1 MPKLKL
7 NVSNGQTFVP
17 TEIRKLK
24 YPERISKEEINLLP
38 IRSFPG
44 SIKLVDTQDALKR
57 ALGPLRRE
65 TILGFD
71 TETKPAFR
79 KGVSHPPA
87 LIQLATAKTVYLI
100 RLAHVEE
107 LGELI
112 NILSNPNCYKVGVAV
127 RDDIVGLQRF
137 GAFQPGGF
145 IDIGQLAGKLGI
157 QTIGLRSLTAIF
169 LQFRISKK
177 AQVSN
182 WARRELSESQIHY
195 AATDA
200 WVSRKV
206 FLKLRRFN
214 RLAEELKNPPLID
227 ITPQNKTKKNAHRL
241 LKPKTSAI

>member
-1 MPKLKL
+1 M
-7 NVSNGQTFVP
+7 
-17 TEIRKLK
+17 
-24 YPERISKEEINLLP
+24 
-38 IRSFPG
+38 RSFPG
-44 SIKLVDTQDALKR
+44 SIKLIHTQEALKR

-100 RLAHVEE
+100 RLTHLDD

-112 NILSNPNCYKVGVAV
+112 NILGNPSCHKVGVAV
-127 RDDIVGLQRF
+127 RDDIVGLQRY
-137 GAFQPGGF
+137 GAFQPNGF
-145 IDIGQLAGKLGI
+145 IDIGQLASKLGI

-169 LQFRISKK
+169 LKFRISKK

-182 WARRELSESQIHY
+182 WARKELSDSQVQY

-214 RLAEELKNPPLID
+214 RLAELLKNPPLID
-227 ITPQNKTKKNAHRL
+227 ITPQNKTKKKRPSVA
-241 LKPKTSAI
+241 KTTD

>member
-7 NVSNGQTFVP
+7 NVSNGKIFVP
-17 TEIRKLK
+17 PELRKPK

-44 SIKLVDTQDALKR
+44 TIKLVDTPDALKR

-100 RLAHVEE
+100 RLTHLEE

-112 NILSNPNCYKVGVAV
+112 NILSNPNCHKVGVAV
-127 RDDIVGLQRF
+127 RDDIVGLQRY

-145 IDIGQLAGKLGI
+145 IDIGQLAVKLGI

-227 ITPQNKTKKNAHRL
+227 ITPQNKTKKKRASFA
-241 LKPKTSAI
+241 KTKD